1 MKRISLILMSA
12 LLLQIG
18 YATCA
23 AQDAPVEKRIGYK
36 RPGLKLD
43 IPDSNRMQVLTT
55 QDETIMV
62 GRIVD
67 IGTDEVRFKTSF
79 GEMTIPISE
88 IREIRNVPASSVRGG
103 QYWFP
108 NPNATRLFFAPT
120 GRMLKQGEGYFAD
133 YYLFFPT
140 VTFGLTDRITFGC
153 GMSIIPDVGVNEQL
167 FYFTP
172 KVGLI
177 STGSLNVA
185 AGALIVKVPEDADEA
200 SVGILYGV
208 GTFGGPDASI
218 TAGIGYGYRDGD
230 LTDRPFIMIGGEKR
244 LSRRIAFVTE
254 NWIVPG
260 TDPLVSGGFRFFGR
274 KMSVDL
280 GLMNMLGEDAVSPG
294 VPYIDF
300 VFKF

>member
-1 MKRISLILMSA
+1 MKRISSILMGA

-23 AQDAPVEKRIGYK
+23 AQDTPVAKRSGYE

-43 IPDSNRMQVLTT
+43 IPDSNRMQILTT
-55 QDETIMV
+55 QDGTTMI
-62 GRIVD
+62 GRIAD
-67 IGTDEVRFKTSF
+67 IGTDEIRFETSF
-79 GEMTIPISE
+79 GEMAISLSE
-88 IREIRNVPASSVRGG
+88 IREIRNVPASSVREG

-153 GMSIIPDVGVNEQL
+153 GMSIIPGADQL

-177 STGSLNVA
+177 STESFNVA
-185 AGALIVKVPEDADEA
+185 AGALIVKVPGDADDDNA

-208 GTFGGPDASI
+208 GTFGGPDASV
-218 TAGIGYGYRDGD
+218 TAGIGYGYSGD
-230 LTDRPFIMIGGEKR
+230 DLADRPVFMIGGEKR